1 LPNTTTESSEV
12 DTETK
17 HEAGMLNCCHSF
29 LIPAVSKEEQ
39 PAPQVQ
45 RQVSGTIIPPEPAVD
60 VTPVQEFLP
69 EPAAEEPPVSA
80 GD

>member
-1 LPNTTTESSEV
+1 MRAPCTHFIQSS
-12 DTETK
+12 
-17 HEAGMLNCCHSF
+17 S
-29 LIPAVSKEEQ
+29 LIPTVSKEEQ

-45 RQVSGTIIPPEPAVD
+45 RQASGTIIPPEPAVD
-60 VTPVQEFLP
+60 VTPVQEVLP